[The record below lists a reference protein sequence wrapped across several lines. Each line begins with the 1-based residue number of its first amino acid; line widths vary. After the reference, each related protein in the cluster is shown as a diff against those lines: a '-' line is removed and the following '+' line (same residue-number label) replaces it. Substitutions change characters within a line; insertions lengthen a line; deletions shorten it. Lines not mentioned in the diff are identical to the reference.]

1 MSIGTTKRTPR
12 ATLCWNSMYSFW
24 RTRSSDMEGC
34 GEGPEGLA
42 VEEVS
47 RVAIVV
53 CGVVGVARRCGGG
66 RAVLVGGGGVFGQVV
81 RSQLTR

>member
-1 MSIGTTKRTPR
+1 
-12 ATLCWNSMYSFW
+12 
-24 RTRSSDMEGC
+24 MEGC